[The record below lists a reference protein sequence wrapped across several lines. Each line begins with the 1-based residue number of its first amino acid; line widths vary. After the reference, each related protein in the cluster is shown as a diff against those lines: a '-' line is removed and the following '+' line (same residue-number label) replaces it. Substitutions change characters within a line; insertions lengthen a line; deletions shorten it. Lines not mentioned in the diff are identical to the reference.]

1 MDGSAS
7 LVDRKTL
14 ADLGFNDIVA
24 AVGEKTTFGKARRLV
39 MAMEPPSDPRE
50 RRRLSA
56 LVAEVDLLSSEMD
69 GDAGSFS
76 VDLGHVEDPVPLLDR
91 LDKGGILS
99 GQEIL
104 LVEKIIPPYL
114 ALGRLCR
121 KSGGRIPGLKR
132 LVSDVSDDPDA
143 AGSLGEISLE
153 IAAVLEEDGSVKDGA
168 TAELKQLRSRLRSLR
183 KDLAGTLKALMEGL
197 GRFLQDD
204 YYTIRDGR
212 YVLPIKSEDRVHVKG
227 IIHGYS
233 QSGATVFIEPESIV
247 DDCNRLKIT
256 EEEIRAEEEKVLRH
270 LSGLMADQA
279 PVLRRLEA
287 FLAFFDY
294 LGAIVRFGR
303 SIGGSL
309 ARLVDEP
316 VLDLRDARHPLLLI
330 GGSEVIPNSVRL
342 ESGQGW
348 IISGPNA
355 GGKTILLKTAGLCLL
370 MAYCGI
376 PVPAGAGSTVGSFD
390 VIRSVIGDDQSV
402 ARNLSTFSAQVQHLT
417 DILECA
423 GSRSLVLLDELATG
437 TEPQEGAA
445 LAREILLEL
454 VVEKGAGVMAATHF
468 ESLKMLS
475 VSHRSFV
482 AAGMGFDFES
492 LSPNFRLT
500 MGVPGISGGLMV
512 ASRYGLPRRI
522 IDRARA
528 FLEGG
533 GEQLS
538 ARLEEIEKMKNDLE
552 REIAGLAKKKT
563 ELRSREKE
571 IQGIKDK
578 LVDRKRK
585 ELTAQEA
592 YLTTELRLLHGELK
606 EAHKL
611 LRRRPVSG
619 AAVKSTART
628 AEKVSRLLAPE
639 GRLTRLVR
647 PRGETGTV
655 PPEKLR
661 PGETVLI
668 SKLGLHGVI
677 EALEGKKVRVTCE
690 GRSLI
695 VSRNEIFLEKEE
707 ASMTTTKDKDEA
719 APEPAGDQGTEMDQ
733 YQNPYNTLDVRGK
746 ALDEALIEIDA
757 FVDHVAEMGLHAF
770 YIVHGHGTGV
780 LKTGIRRHL
789 RHLKYVESFKPGGRN
804 EGGDGCTV
812 VKIKD
817 LGQ

>member
-1 MDGSAS
+1 MAS
-7 LVDRKTL
+7 LADRKTL
-14 ADLGFNDIVA
+14 ADLGFHDIVR
-24 AVGEKTTFGKARRLV
+24 AVAEKTTFGKARKL
-39 MAMEPPSDPRE
+39 ASDMEPSADPRE
-50 RRRLSA
+50 RRRVAA
-56 LVAEVDLLSSEMD
+56 LVAELDSLSSEMEGAGD
-69 GDAGSFS
+69 GGAAI
-76 VDLGHVEDPVPLLDR
+76 DLSHVEDPAPLLDR
-91 LDKGGILS
+91 LEKGGLLT
-99 GQEIL
+99 GQEL
-104 LVEKIIPPYL
+104 LAVEKIIPAYL
-114 ALGRLCR
+114 TLNRVCR

-132 LVSDVSDDPDA
+132 LVSDVSDDPETP
-143 AGSLGEISLE
+143 GQLEEISLE
-153 IAAVLEEDGSVKDGA
+153 IATVLEEDGAVKDGA
-168 TAELKQLRSRLRSLR
+168 SAELRQLRTRLRSLR
-183 KDLAGTLKALMEGL
+183 KDIGVTVKALMESL
-197 GRFLQDD
+197 SRFLQDD

-212 YVLPIKSEDRVHVKG
+212 YVLPIKSEERVHVKG

-256 EEEIRAEEEKVLRH
+256 EEEIRAEEERILRS
-270 LSGLMADQA
+270 LCGLMARQA
-279 PVLRRLEA
+279 GILRRLES
-287 FLAFFDY
+287 FLSFFDY

-316 VLDLRDARHPLLLI
+316 VLDLKDARHPLLLI
-330 GGSEVIPNSVRL
+330 GGSDVVPNSVSLRA
-342 ESGQGW
+342 GQGW

-355 GGKTILLKTAGLCLL
+355 GGKTVLLKTAGLCLL
-370 MAYCGI
+370 MTYCGI
-376 PVPAGAGSTVGSFD
+376 PVPAGAGSTAGGFD
-390 VIRSVIGDDQSV
+390 VVRSVIGDDQSV
-402 ARNLSTFSAQVQHLT
+402 AQNLSTFSAQVKNLT
-417 DILECA
+417 DVIECA
-423 GSRSLVLLDELATG
+423 DSRSLVLLDELATG

-454 VVEKGAGVMAATHF
+454 VVEKGAAVMAATHF

-475 VSHRSFV
+475 VSHKSFV

-500 MGVPGISGGLMV
+500 IGVPGISGGLMV

-538 ARLEEIEKMKNDLE
+538 ARLEEIEQMKNDLE
-552 REIAGLAKKKT
+552 RDIAGLAKKKT
-563 ELRSREKE
+563 ELKGKEKE
-571 IQGIKDK
+571 LEGLKDK

-611 LRRRPVSG
+611 LRRRPLSG
-619 AAVKSTART
+619 AAVKSSART

-639 GRLTRLVR
+639 GRLTKLVR
-647 PRGETGTV
+647 PRVEAGAV
-655 PPEKLR
+655 PPGKLR
-661 PGETVLI
+661 PGETVYI
-668 SKLGLHGVI
+668 GKLGLHGVI
-677 EALEGKKVRVTCE
+677 EALEGKKVRVKSE

-695 VSRNEIFLEKEE
+695 VSRNDLSVAKEE
-707 ASMTTTKDKDEA
+707 PMAVTKGKED
-719 APEPAGDQGTEMDQ
+719 APPETPEEQGTEMDQ

-757 FVDHVAEMGLHAF
+757 FVGNVTEMGLNTF

-789 RHLKYVESFKPGGRN
+789 RHLKHVESFKPGGRN

-817 LGQ
+817 L